1 MKNQLSYVA
10 YRCGW
15 ALIGVLPSRIAYAL
29 FAWIADIAYKRNGK
43 GVQRLRA
50 NYRVVKPALSE
61 DDLEALVRR
70 GMRSYMRYWCD
81 TFRIH
86 RWSSQ
91 KISNTVTTNRDEY
104 LRSPMREGKGVV
116 IAIPHSGNWDHAG
129 AYFCQEGFPLV
140 TVAEVLKPEKL
151 FQKFVEHRTRMGFE
165 VLPLENRTF
174 ISLMRKA
181 RDKRLIALVADR
193 DLSDSGVEV
202 DFFGKRAK
210 MPAGPALLAIK
221 EGIPLAAAVVRYTS
235 HGIHI
240 DFFEVE
246 VSQLDFESDRVKATV
261 QNMAN
266 AFAQGIAE
274 QPEDWHML
282 QKIWIDSKVYA

>member
-1 MKNQLSYVA
+1 MKSQLSYVA

-29 FAWIADIAYKRNGK
+29 FAWFADIAYKRNGK

>member
-1 MKNQLSYVA
+1 MKSQLSYVA

-29 FAWIADIAYKRNGK
+29 FAWFADIAYKRNGK

-91 KISNTVTTNRDEY
+91 NISNTVTTNRDEY